1 MEKPET
7 QETNQI
13 APMEMDQDTLQE
25 AFEVGLKVLL
35 STWPT
40 LIMASENG
48 FGGGHRRTL
57 EKIWD
62 LYETIIDMFNG
73 TKKANQFDI
82 EDLLDDFLQTQIH
95 TIVQDGSSNKIASL
109 TVRIYDK
116 SMEGDMKEIN
126 DFLKKCFT
134 MSPVDKVFGGKKPS
148 QFPIPDEERPS
159 VYLYRSEDV
168 SLLAQRTKKMDIGGD
183 NNNDGSESGSDE
195 ESGEDDENNNESN
208 DSTNNNN
215 NPPAPAPVKK
225 PAKNE
230 PDDDG
235 WFTASGPSAAKK
247 KK

>member
-1 MEKPET
+1 
-7 QETNQI
+7 
-13 APMEMDQDTLQE
+13 
-25 AFEVGLKVLL
+25 
-35 STWPT
+35 
-40 LIMASENG
+40 
-48 FGGGHRRTL
+48 
-57 EKIWD
+57 
-62 LYETIIDMFNG
+62 
-73 TKKANQFDI
+73 
-82 EDLLDDFLQTQIH
+82 
-95 TIVQDGSSNKIASL
+95 
-109 TVRIYDK
+109 
-116 SMEGDMKEIN
+116 MKEIN

-134 MSPVDKVFGGKKPS
+134 MSPIDKVFGGKVNTRHYNQNYNSFHERSLQDLNKFSSQKPS